1 MGKHGF
7 IPPADFLA
15 KLRPTDKQ
23 DLLSVGTRQES
34 KKNEIIFQ
42 AGSPGDNV
50 YFLVSGRAKIYQL
63 AHTSAK
69 EVILWFCFP
78 GEMFGLAEVCRQ
90 EKRGVYARAC
100 TDSELL
106 KISQS
111 DFKDF
116 IRTHSDAAWLTI
128 DLLSCRM
135 RVLGDMLLN
144 LAADDVNSRVIKL
157 LLRLT
162 AYYGKTIDNETY
174 LDINLTHQEM
184 ADMIGASRQTVSSIL
199 GDLKKQDILFIKN
212 QCIHIKST
220 ESLENMIDHRASTVS
235 FTPAT
240 QM

>member
-1 MGKHGF
+1 MEKHWV
-7 IPPADFLA
+7 IPPADFLT
-15 KLRPTDKQ
+15 KLSLADKQ

-34 KKNEIIFQ
+34 KRNEIIFQ

-100 TDSELL
+100 ADSELL
-106 KISQS
+106 KVSQS

-116 IRTHSDAAWLTI
+116 IRTHSDAALLTI

-199 GDLKKQDILFIKN
+199 GELKKQGILCIKN

-220 ESLENMIDHRASTVS
+220 ELLEDMIEYKAHSISCAQ
-235 FTPAT
+235 A
-240 QM
+240 